1 MFRPLTGGKRDETL
15 TVIKEEVLTKKIKTL
30 EIQLDEYKKKD
41 DQNKLLRKLKVTR
54 HFKYLLNSIV
64 FYVNFEDYFLVR

>member
-1 MFRPLTGGKRDETL
+1 MYNNKHILLFRPPTGGKRDEAL

-41 DQNKLLRKLKVTR
+41 DQIKLLRKLKVNTLQI
-54 HFKYLLNSIV
+54 FI
-64 FYVNFEDYFLVR
+64 